1 MLAAPT
7 GALLW
12 VQRCMRVDL
21 SLWMWSSALMG
32 AQLNATHFW
41 IVVMNATLNSNHR
54 VVLRP
59 YLSHFAFLTQSPQG
73 SAGVLVSDYLK
84 KVIHTVSSLPGGASI
99 PPPNTLEQVLPLPF
113 PLPSPSSPVPSP

>member
-54 VVLRP
+54 VVYALI
-59 YLSHFAFLTQSPQG
+59 Y
-73 SAGVLVSDYLK
+73 
-84 KVIHTVSSLPGGASI
+84 VILYS
-99 PPPNTLEQVLPLPF
+99 
-113 PLPSPSSPVPSP
+113 SPSHHRAVRVYWYQII

>member
-84 KVIHTVSSLPGGASI
+84 KVIHTVSSLPGGGRLS
-99 PPPNTLEQVLPLPF
+99 PP
-113 PLPSPSSPVPSP
+113 